1 MRTLNPGV
9 HSLPPTLAAN
19 LRLDRWAQINADGT
33 VTVRT
38 GKVELGQGI
47 VSAIAQIA
55 AEELDVSYS
64 RIRMV
69 AVDTT
74 ISPNENST
82 SGSRSVQEGGEAMR
96 QACAE
101 IRDALLQLAARKFN
115 TEIQNLSVVDGTI
128 HVQGRQATLTYWE
141 IASEI
146 DFAQDATGRV
156 RPKPFGEFKL
166 VGQSLPRLDIPA
178 KLRGGGF
185 IQDMDLPGML
195 HGRMVRPPSYR
206 AKLLSL
212 DDGAVRTMAGVR
224 AVVREGSFLGVLAE
238 REEQAIQ
245 AMDKLMQG
253 CTWDEKHDLPDM
265 DTLPDYLRAQPSEDE
280 LLSKKT
286 TARAGDAA
294 APGQRHPHRLSA
306 TYTRPYLAHASIGPS
321 CALAWLHQGQLEVWS
336 HSQSIYALRDA
347 IVQVLQLMKRPA
359 VEVIVRHAEGAG
371 CYGHNGA
378 DDVALDAVLLAL
390 AVDGRPVRVQWMRE
404 DEFAWEPFGPAMVVT
419 LEGAVADNGR
429 VSDWQ
434 EEIWGN
440 RHISRP
446 GRQPAPGLLGAWYL
460 DQGFEQPPA
469 ADMPLVMG
477 GGSQRNAV
485 PYYDFPEQSVINH
498 AVTSMPVRTS
508 ALRALGAYINVFAIE
523 SFMDELALAA
533 GIDPVE
539 FRLRHLSDERAI
551 AVIQAVVA
559 KAGWQPG
566 AKGDGSHGVGIA
578 FARYKNIGNY
588 VAVIAEVLVEETV
601 RVLRAV
607 AAVDCGCIVNPDG
620 VLNQVEGG
628 IVQATSWALKEEVR
642 FDRSRITT
650 RTWADYPILK
660 FSEVPQIEVEL
671 INRPEQASLGV
682 GEGMTGPTAAA
693 IANAVYNAMGVRVRD
708 LPMTPER
715 IVKAM
720 GA

>member
-1 MRTLNPGV
+1 MSTLQHPALD
-9 HSLPPTLAAN
+9 LPPTLAAN
-19 LRLDRWAQINADGT
+19 LRLDRWAQVNADGT

-55 AEELDVSYS
+55 AEELDVSYT

-101 IRDALLQLAARKFN
+101 IRDALLQRAAHKLN
-115 TEIQNLSVVDGTI
+115 TDIQNLSVLDGTI
-128 HVQGRQATLTYWE
+128 HVQDRPSSLTYWD
-141 IASEI
+141 IAAEV
-146 DFAQDATGRV
+146 DFTQNATGRV
-156 RPKPFGEFKL
+156 RPKPVGEFKL
-166 VGQSLPRLDIPA
+166 VGQSLPRLDIPV

-212 DDGAVRTMAGVR
+212 DDGAVRVMAGVR
-224 AVVREGSFLGVLAE
+224 AVVREGSWLGVLAE
-238 REEQAIQ
+238 REEQAIK
-245 AMDKLMQG
+245 AMAKLAQG

-265 DTLPDYLRAQPSEDE
+265 DALPAYLRAQASEDE

-286 TARAGDAA
+286 TDREGDAL
-294 APGQRHPHRLSA
+294 APGPSTRLSA

-321 CALAWLHQGQLEVWS
+321 CALAWLHDGQLEVWS
-336 HSQSIYALRDA
+336 HSQSNYALRDA
-347 IVQVLQLMKRPA
+347 IVQVLQLMKRPT
-359 VEVIVRHAEGAG
+359 VEVIVRHAEGSG

-390 AVDGRPVRVQWMRE
+390 AVEGSPVRVQWMRE
-404 DEFAWEPFGPAMVVT
+404 DEFAWEPFGPAMLVT
-419 LEGAVADNGR
+419 LEGAVSQSGY

-446 GRQPAPGLLGAWYL
+446 GRQPASGLLGAWYL

-485 PYYDFPEQSVINH
+485 PYYDFPEQNVINH
-498 AVTSMPVRTS
+498 AVIPMPVRTS

-533 GIDPVE
+533 GLDPVE

-559 KAGWQPG
+559 KAGWPPSSQ
-566 AKGDGSHGVGIA
+566 GDGSRGIGMA

-588 VAVIAEVLVEETV
+588 VAVIAEVLVEESV
-601 RVLRAV
+601 RVLRVV

-642 FDRSRITT
+642 FDRSRITS
-650 RTWADYPILK
+650 RTWEDYPILK

-671 INRPEQASLGV
+671 INRPEQESLGV

-693 IANAVYNAMGVRVRD
+693 IANAVYNAIGVRVRD
-708 LPMTPER
+708 LPMTHER